1 MTINTEKRNR
11 DKYIV
16 RMVLFMILSVM
27 TNILFNRLVGAAGIP
42 LYIDNIGTLTAAA
55 VGGYLPGIIVGYL
68 TNIVNMTADPTNA
81 YFAVVSAVIAI
92 AGTFFF
98 EKGFFDKFHK
108 MLITVPIFAIIG
120 GGFGSLITYLM
131 YGFGIGEGVSAP
143 FAKELLEQGTLSVF
157 HAQMISDLAI
167 DLIDKLITVVIVFF
181 VLKLIPQKVKASL
194 KLTGWKQSPLSKE
207 ALDAASHN
215 DTRSVS
221 LRGKI
226 ILIITVIM
234 FFVAFVTTAISY
246 LLYRNFAIREYT
258 NTGINVAKL
267 AASIVDGDKVDTFMA
282 EGDASEEYREV
293 EKRLAKIRETSK
305 DIEYLY
311 VYKVEEDG
319 CHVVFD
325 LDTEEVKGADAGE
338 IVEFDESFKQ
348 YVPDLLEGKN
358 IDPMVTDDTFGWL
371 LTDYEPVYD
380 SNGKCVCFAAT
391 DIQMQDV
398 TLNGISFLTKV
409 SSLFLGFFM
418 LILVFCVWLADYH
431 LIYPINAMTLSAR
444 KFAYDSEEAIDVS
457 VERLNNL
464 NVHTGDEI
472 ENLYES
478 LSKTIAETVGYI
490 EDVKEKGEEI
500 AYMQSGLIYVL
511 ADLVESRDK
520 NTGDHVRKTA
530 AYVRLILRK
539 MKEKG
544 VYEEYLTDEYMEDVA
559 NSAPLHDVGKIK
571 VSDVILNKPGRLT
584 DEEFEIMKSHT
595 TAGKDIIKSAMA
607 LVSDSGYLKEA
618 KNLATYHHE
627 KWDGSGYPS
636 GKAGEDIPL
645 SARIMAVADVFDAL
659 VSKRSYKKPFTFEE
673 AMNIIKEGSGKHFD
687 PKLVEVFVE
696 AEDEV
701 RKIAEEHEKMINER
715 DKNDK

>member
-1 MTINTEKRNR
+1 
-11 DKYIV
+11 
-16 RMVLFMILSVM
+16 
-27 TNILFNRLVGAAGIP
+27 
-42 LYIDNIGTLTAAA
+42 
-55 VGGYLPGIIVGYL
+55 
-68 TNIVNMTADPTNA
+68 
-81 YFAVVSAVIAI
+81 
-92 AGTFFF
+92 
-98 EKGFFDKFHK
+98 

-131 YGFGIGEGVSAP
+131 YGFGIGEGISAP
-143 FAKELLEQGTLSVF
+143 FAKELLERGTLSVF
-157 HAQMISDLAI
+157 QAQMISDLAI

-181 VLKLIPQKVKASL
+181 VLKLIPQKVKDSL

-215 DTRSVS
+215 DTRSIS

-293 EKRLAKIRETSK
+293 EKRLEKIRETSK
-305 DIEYLY
+305 NIEYLY

-500 AYMQSGLIYVL
+500 AYMQNGLIYVL